1 MGFSHATTYTFAIER
16 TKDSYVTEMTG
27 NFKNVGY
34 TTIRNER
41 KLETN
46 DGHSIWHYNQFDA
59 DGYHGQHNQKLTIEG
74 PDGSFEKDMWPEG
87 TNYLD
92 KFIIG
97 LPHLNYYEGSAT
109 IDNLR
114 LYTRD

>member
-1 MGFSHATTYTFAIER
+1 M
-16 TKDSYVTEMTG
+16 KDSYVTEMTG
-27 NFKNVGY
+27 NFKNIGY

-41 KLETN
+41 KFETN
-46 DGHSIWHYNQFDA
+46 DGHSIWHYNQSDA

-87 TNYLD
+87 TSYLD
-92 KFIIG
+92 NFIIG

>member
-27 NFKNVGY
+27 TSRTLGTPPFAMSGKF
-34 TTIRNER
+34 
-41 KLETN
+41 ETN
-46 DGHSIWHYNQFDA
+46 DGHSIWHYNQSDA

-74 PDGSFEKDMWPEG
+74 PDGSFEKDMGPEG
-87 TNYLD
+87 TNYRD
-92 KFIIG
+92 NFIIG